1 MLFEYTCR
9 NEVFLIIHLLKN
21 IIMKS
26 ETKTMASGDNLNK
39 MGELFG
45 KMYSYNIS
53 LKLYHWHVSG
63 KGSYAEHMALD
74 QAIHSL
80 NKVLDRI
87 VETSYSAYGPTP
99 ITLPETPTPTDIVQH
114 SEEFFEYVDQQ
125 RELFEKDFSTAI
137 IDDYQEA
144 IQQLLYRLRRLE

>member
-1 MLFEYTCR
+1 MDNKT
-9 NEVFLIIHLLKN
+9 NGKN
-21 IIMKS
+21 QKS
-26 ETKTMASGDNLNK
+26 NDNLSK

-45 KMYSYNIS
+45 RMYSFNIS

-74 QAIHSL
+74 QALKMLSDA
-80 NKVLDRI
+80 LDRI
-87 VETSYSAYGPTP
+87 VETSYSAYGPMG
-99 ITLPETPTPTDIVQH
+99 ITLPETPVPSDIVDH
-114 SEEFFEYVDQQ
+114 CEKFFEYVDSQ

>member
-1 MLFEYTCR
+1 
-9 NEVFLIIHLLKN
+9 
-21 IIMKS
+21 MKS
-26 ETKTMASGDNLNK
+26 ETKTKPSEGNIAK
-39 MGELFG
+39 MGKFFG
-45 KMYSYNIS
+45 RMYSYNIS

-74 QAIHSL
+74 QAIDTL
-80 NKVLDRI
+80 ADALDRI
-87 VETSYSAYGPTP
+87 VETSYAAYGPMQ

-114 SEEFFEYVDQQ
+114 SKDFFEYADQQ
-125 RELFEKDFSTAI
+125 RELFDKDFSTAI

>member
-1 MLFEYTCR
+1 MK
-9 NEVFLIIHLLKN
+9 NEAK
-21 IIMKS
+21 KQGQS
-26 ETKTMASGDNLNK
+26 SDKLNK

-45 KMYSYNIS
+45 RMYSYNIS

-74 QAIHSL
+74 QAIESL
-80 NKVLDRI
+80 AGELDRI
-87 VETSYSAYGPTP
+87 VETSYSAYGPMM
-99 ITLPETPTPTDIVQH
+99 ITLPETPTPTNIVQH
-114 SEEFFEYVDQQ
+114 SEEFFEYIDQQ
-125 RELFEKDFSTAI
+125 RDLFEYDFSTAI

>member
-1 MLFEYTCR
+1 
-9 NEVFLIIHLLKN
+9 
-21 IIMKS
+21 MKGD
-26 ETKTMASGDNLNK
+26 TKTKPSEGNLTQ

-45 KMYSYNIS
+45 RMYSFNIS

-74 QAIHSL
+74 QAIDGLSDP
-80 NKVLDRI
+80 LDRI
-87 VETSYSAYGPTP
+87 VETSYSAYGPMK
-99 ITLPETPTPTDIVQH
+99 ITLPQTPTPTNIVQH
-114 SEEFFEYVDQQ
+114 SEEFFEYVDQK
-125 RELFEKDFSTAI
+125 RDLFEKDFSTAI

>member
-1 MLFEYTCR
+1 M
-9 NEVFLIIHLLKN
+9 KN
-21 IIMKS
+21 
-26 ETKTMASGDNLNK
+26 ETKKQGQSSDKLNK

-74 QAIHSL
+74 QAIDSL
-80 NKVLDRI
+80 AGELDRI
-87 VETSYSAYGPTP
+87 VETSYSAYGPMM
-99 ITLPETPTPTDIVQH
+99 ITLPETPTPTNIVQH

-125 RELFEKDFSTAI
+125 RELFSYDFSTAI